1 MKVDLR
7 RISSEK
13 NIPYSD
19 VLWQYV
25 TEDFL
30 WRIDK
35 AGLAPVLWQRKSE
48 YATGEKLALYYVYGK
63 PHEAADKS
71 PGVPIELIRG
81 MITGNAECNSHSDV
95 IWENE
100 TVREDAPEAYT
111 LSFSA
116 YFDGTRVPFTVRIER
131 LDEVDAGIPLQRKI
145 MAMNRFY
152 KTIETTVYS
161 PESILGEQLFEIMDK
176 LELVRDMKLFA
187 DSYDILKEY
196 SVSGRRMIDFFKA
209 KSQEKPKVAS
219 MRRLEQLGGYRSY
232 TYMKKRWNRY
242 CKRQDKLPEHYDS
255 AGWEETLDLILDF
268 LTPVWSAFC
277 NDEIFYDDWMP
288 ELGRFLG

>member
-71 PGVPIELIRG
+71 TGVPIELIRG

-95 IWENE
+95 IW
-100 TVREDAPEAYT
+100 
-111 LSFSA
+111 
-116 YFDGTRVPFTVRIER
+116 
-131 LDEVDAGIPLQRKI
+131 
-145 MAMNRFY
+145 
-152 KTIETTVYS
+152 
-161 PESILGEQLFEIMDK
+161 
-176 LELVRDMKLFA
+176 
-187 DSYDILKEY
+187 
-196 SVSGRRMIDFFKA
+196 
-209 KSQEKPKVAS
+209 
-219 MRRLEQLGGYRSY
+219 
-232 TYMKKRWNRY
+232 
-242 CKRQDKLPEHYDS
+242 
-255 AGWEETLDLILDF
+255 
-268 LTPVWSAFC
+268 
-277 NDEIFYDDWMP
+277 
-288 ELGRFLG
+288 

>member
-63 PHEAADKS
+63 PHEDADKS

-81 MITGNAECNSHSDV
+81 IITGNAECNSHSDV

-100 TVREDAPEAYT
+100 TLGRIPRRPT
-111 LSFSA
+111 TCLS
-116 YFDGTRVPFTVRIER
+116 VRISMARGCR
-131 LDEVDAGIPLQRKI
+131 LL
-145 MAMNRFY
+145 
-152 KTIETTVYS
+152 
-161 PESILGEQLFEIMDK
+161 
-176 LELVRDMKLFA
+176 
-187 DSYDILKEY
+187 
-196 SVSGRRMIDFFKA
+196 SG
-209 KSQEKPKVAS
+209 
-219 MRRLEQLGGYRSY
+219 
-232 TYMKKRWNRY
+232 
-242 CKRQDKLPEHYDS
+242 
-255 AGWEETLDLILDF
+255 
-268 LTPVWSAFC
+268 
-277 NDEIFYDDWMP
+277 
-288 ELGRFLG
+288 